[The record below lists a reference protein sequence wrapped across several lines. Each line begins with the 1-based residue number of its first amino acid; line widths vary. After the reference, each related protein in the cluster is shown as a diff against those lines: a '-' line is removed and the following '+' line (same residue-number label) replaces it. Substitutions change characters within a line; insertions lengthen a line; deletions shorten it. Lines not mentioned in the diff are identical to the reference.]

1 MDMEMGREGV
11 GMGRE
16 GVGVGREGVGV
27 GREGVG
33 MGREGVGVGREGV
46 GVGREGVGV
55 GREGVGVGEEEE
67 EGVEGWIVM
76 VARGTVVC
84 GASVGVME
92 GLKMFTVL
100 VLPATP
106 TGEGV
111 TGAWTT
117 VGGDSVTM
125 GTAPLSSAS
134 TMIVVSAFGSSAGC
148 KNVTRPEYPV
158 VFRMTENLT
167 TGLTCSMLLHTQ
179 REPLGKCITID
190 RPMIPSG
197 PESGMLGSVN
207 VCEIFSLFVKLSNF
221 PLRSPIS

>member
-1 MDMEMGREGV
+1 MDMEVGREGV
-11 GMGRE
+11 GMGKE
-16 GVGVGREGVGV
+16 GVEMGREGVGV

-33 MGREGVGVGREGV
+33 MGRE
-46 GVGREGVGV
+46 
-55 GREGVGVGEEEE
+55 EE
-67 EGVEGWIVM
+67 EGVEGWIVV
-76 VARGTVVC
+76 VARGTVV
-84 GASVGVME
+84 GWATSVGVME
-92 GLKMFTVL
+92 GLKTFTAL

-111 TGAWTT
+111 TGAWIT

-148 KNVTRPEYPV
+148 RNVTRPEYPV

-207 VCEIFSLFVKLSNF
+207 VCEIFSLFVKLPNF

>member
-1 MDMEMGREGV
+1 MDME
-11 GMGRE
+11 
-16 GVGVGREGVGV
+16 
-27 GREGVG
+27 

-55 GREGVGVGEEEE
+55 GVGREGGGGGREEE

-76 VARGTVVC
+76 VARGTEIC

-92 GLKMFTVL
+92 GVKMFTVL

-148 KNVTRPEYPV
+148 KNVTRPE
-158 VFRMTENLT
+158 
-167 TGLTCSMLLHTQ
+167 
-179 REPLGKCITID
+179 
-190 RPMIPSG
+190 
-197 PESGMLGSVN
+197 
-207 VCEIFSLFVKLSNF
+207 
-221 PLRSPIS
+221 

>member
-1 MDMEMGREGV
+1 MEV
-11 GMGRE
+11 GRE

-46 GVGREGVGV
+46 GM
-55 GREGVGVGEEEE
+55 GEEEE
-67 EGVEGWIVM
+67 EEGGEGWIVV
-76 VARGTVVC
+76 VARRIVVC

-111 TGAWTT
+111 TGTWTT
-117 VGGDSVTM
+117 VGDSVTM

-134 TMIVVSAFGSSAGC
+134 TMIVVSAFGSPAGC
-148 KNVTRPEYPV
+148 RNVTRPEYPV
-158 VFRMTENLT
+158 VFRTTENLT

-179 REPLGKCITID
+179 RESLGKCITID

-197 PESGMLGSVN
+197 PERGMLGSVN
-207 VCEIFSLFVKLSNF
+207 VREISSLVAKLPNF